1 MKNISALVMLAVL
14 SSVSPASLAQNAT
27 AAVNQVLDD
36 YHAAAAAGDWP
47 RYFDLM
53 ADDGVFLGSDASERW
68 PKAEF
73 QRYASAS
80 KGWKYTPQS
89 RHINFTPDGN
99 TAWFDELLDSASY
112 GSSRGSG
119 VLIQTGSGW
128 KISQYNLTFPIPN
141 ELVRDITD
149 SIKAFE
155 EIN

>member
-1 MKNISALVMLAVL
+1 MA
-14 SSVSPASLAQNAT
+14 PASFAQDAT
-27 AAVNQVLDD
+27 KAVNKVLDE

-47 RYFDLM
+47 RYFNLM

-68 PKAEF
+68 PKDEF

-80 KGWKYTPQS
+80 KGWQYTPQS

-112 GSSRGSG
+112 GTSRGSG
-119 VLIQTGSGW
+119 VLIRTGSGW

-141 ELVRDITD
+141 ELVQDITD
-149 SIKAFE
+149 NIKDFE
-155 EIN
+155 ANN